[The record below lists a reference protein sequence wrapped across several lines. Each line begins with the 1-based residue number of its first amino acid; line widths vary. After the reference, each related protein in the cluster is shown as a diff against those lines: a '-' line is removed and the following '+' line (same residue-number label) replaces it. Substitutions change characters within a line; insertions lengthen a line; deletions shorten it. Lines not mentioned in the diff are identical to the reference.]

1 MRADAMRV
9 KLSSFL
15 QWQLNILIIQ
25 KLGWQISFYYLL
37 ILGKLFYFLNGGER
51 RRIVES
57 IEAVYGDQRNGAEL
71 ENINK
76 TVFRGIF
83 AHYYEK
89 LFNAYT
95 DACILESFFA
105 ESIEARCLEKLDD
118 ALENGRGVLFV
129 TGHYGG
135 IEYIPI
141 FLASRGYPISVV
153 AKFATQQLK
162 QACEARSE
170 SFGLKI
176 IDGSRRNDILPNILQ
191 ELRINR
197 IVFLECDEIEEWRP
211 SRKEKMVFLRKMI
224 GVDRT
229 ISLIARRSKAAL
241 IFGILHRFNLQKYR
255 LVIQDCDDILSPQG
269 EPATSVG
276 KAVLRCLE
284 QFIYSYPEEWY
295 QWKKY
300 EDLESHRVP
309 APEDGRI
316 RPALRWSPCPVK
328 IAV

>member
-1 MRADAMRV
+1 MRV

-15 QWQLNILIIQ
+15 QWHLNIFIIR

-37 ILGKLFYFLNGGER
+37 MLGKLFYVLNGGER

-57 IEAVYGDQRNGAEL
+57 IETVYGDQRNREEL
-71 ENINK
+71 ENISK

-105 ESIEARCLEKLDD
+105 ESIEAQCLEKLDE

-141 FLASRGYPISVV
+141 FLASKGYPISVV

-197 IVFLECDEIEEWRP
+197 IAFLECDEIEEWRP
-211 SRKEKMVFLRKMI
+211 SQKEEMVFLKKLI

-229 ISLIARRSKAAL
+229 INLIARRSRAAP

-255 LVIQDCDDILSPQG
+255 LVIQDYDDILSRYGKP
-269 EPATSVG
+269 ETSVG
-276 KAVLRCLE
+276 EVMLKCLE
-284 QFIYSYPEEWY
+284 QYIYSYPEEWY

-300 EDLESHRVP
+300 EDIGSQRVP
-309 APEDGRI
+309 V
-316 RPALRWSPCPVK
+316 PADRQITPAVRWSPCPVK
-328 IAV
+328 IVV

>member
-1 MRADAMRV
+1 MRV
-9 KLSSFL
+9 KLSSFF
-15 QWQLNILIIQ
+15 QWHLNIFIIQ
-25 KLGWQISFYYLL
+25 KLGWQISFYYIL
-37 ILGKLFYFLNGGER
+37 ILGKLFYFLNAGER

-57 IEAVYGDQRNGAEL
+57 IEAVYGDQRKGEEL
-71 ENINK
+71 EIISK

-83 AHYYEK
+83 SHYYEK

-95 DACILESFFA
+95 DECVLESFFA
-105 ESIEARCLEKLDD
+105 ESIETRRLEKLDD

-141 FLASRGYPISVV
+141 FLASKGYPISVV
-153 AKFATQQLK
+153 AKFATRQFK

-170 SFGLKI
+170 SFGLRI
-176 IDGSRRNDILPNILQ
+176 IDGNRRNDILPNILQ

-211 SRKEKMVFLRKMI
+211 SQKEEMVFLRKMI

-229 ISLIARRSKAAL
+229 INLIARRSKAVL

-255 LVIQDCDDILSPQG
+255 LVIQDGEHLLSRYG
-269 EPATSVG
+269 KPAASVG
-276 KAVLRCLE
+276 KAVLKCLE
-284 QFIYSYPEEWY
+284 QYIYSYPEEWY

-300 EDLESHRVP
+300 EDIIPHRVAVP
-309 APEDGRI
+309 PGGQI
-316 RPALRWSPCPVK
+316 TSSLRWSPCPVK

>member
-1 MRADAMRV
+1 MRV

-15 QWQLNILIIQ
+15 QWHLNILIIQ
-25 KLGWQISFYYLL
+25 KLGWQISFYYVV
-37 ILGKLFYFLNGGER
+37 ILGKLFYSLNGGER

-57 IEAVYGDQRNGAEL
+57 IETVYGDQRNGEEL
-71 ENINK
+71 GNISK
-76 TVFRGIF
+76 TVFQGIF

-95 DACILESFFA
+95 DACILKSFFA
-105 ESIEARCLEKLDD
+105 ESIQARCLEKLDA

-141 FLASRGYPISVV
+141 FLASKGYPISVV
-153 AKFATQQLK
+153 AKFATRQLK
-162 QACEARSE
+162 QACEARSK

-176 IDGSRRNDILPNILQ
+176 IDGSRRSDILPNILQ

-211 SRKEKMVFLRKMI
+211 SQKEKMVFLKKMI

-229 ISLIARRSKAAL
+229 INIIARRSRAAL

-255 LVIQDCDDILSPQG
+255 LVIQDYDDILSRHG
-269 EPATSVG
+269 EPPISVG
-276 KAVLRCLE
+276 EAMLKCLE
-284 QFIYSYPEEWY
+284 QYIYSYPEEWY

-300 EDLESHRVP
+300 EDIGSHRGP
-309 APEDGRI
+309 APPHGRI
-316 RPALRWSPCPVK
+316 TTALRWSPCPVE

>member
-1 MRADAMRV
+1 MRV

-15 QWQLNILIIQ
+15 QWHVNILIIQ
-25 KLGWQISFYYLL
+25 KLGWQISFYYVL
-37 ILGKLFYFLNGGER
+37 ILGKLFYSLNGGER

-57 IEAVYGDQRNGAEL
+57 IETVYGDQRNGEEL
-71 ENINK
+71 ENISK
-76 TVFRGIF
+76 TVFQGIF

-105 ESIEARCLEKLDD
+105 ESIQARCLKKLDD

-141 FLASRGYPISVV
+141 FLASKGYPISVV
-153 AKFATQQLK
+153 AKFATRKLR

-176 IDGSRRNDILPNILQ
+176 IDGSRRNEILPNILQ

-211 SRKEKMVFLRKMI
+211 SQKEKMVFLKKMI

-229 ISLIARRSKAAL
+229 ITLIARRSKAAL

-255 LVIQDCDDILSPQG
+255 LVIQDYDDILSRYGRP
-269 EPATSVG
+269 PISVG
-276 KAVLRCLE
+276 EAMLKCLE
-284 QFIYSYPEEWY
+284 QYIYSYPEEWY

-300 EDLESHRVP
+300 EDIGSHRGP
-309 APEDGRI
+309 APPNERI
-316 RPALRWSPCPVK
+316 TPALRWSPCPVK
-328 IAV
+328 IAA

>member
-1 MRADAMRV
+1 MRV

-15 QWQLNILIIQ
+15 QWHLNILIIQ
-25 KLGWQISFYYLL
+25 KLGWQISFYYVV
-37 ILGKLFYFLNGGER
+37 ILGKLFYSLNGGER

-57 IEAVYGDQRNGAEL
+57 IETVYGDQRNGEEL
-71 ENINK
+71 GNISK
-76 TVFRGIF
+76 TVFQGIF

-95 DACILESFFA
+95 DACILKSFFA
-105 ESIEARCLEKLDD
+105 ESIQARCLEKLDA

-141 FLASRGYPISVV
+141 FLASKGYPISVV
-153 AKFATQQLK
+153 AKFATRQLK

-211 SRKEKMVFLRKMI
+211 SQKEKMVFLKKMI

-229 ISLIARRSKAAL
+229 INIIARRSRAAL

-255 LVIQDCDDILSPQG
+255 LVIQDYDDILSRHG
-269 EPATSVG
+269 EPPISVG
-276 KAVLRCLE
+276 EAMLKCLE
-284 QFIYSYPEEWY
+284 QYIYSYPEEWY

-300 EDLESHRVP
+300 EDIGSHRGP
-309 APEDGRI
+309 APPNGRI
-316 RPALRWSPCPVK
+316 TTALRWSPCPVE

>member
-1 MRADAMRV
+1 MRV

-15 QWQLNILIIQ
+15 QWHLNIFIIQ

-37 ILGKLFYFLNGGER
+37 VLGKLFYFLNGAER
-51 RRIVES
+51 RRIVQS
-57 IEAVYGDQRNGAEL
+57 IEIVYGDQRNGEEL
-71 ENINK
+71 EAINK

-95 DACILESFFA
+95 DVCVLQTFFA
-105 ESIEARCLEKLDD
+105 ESIEAQSLSKLDA

-141 FLASRGYPISVV
+141 FLADRGYPISVV

-170 SFGLKI
+170 SFGLNI
-176 IDGSRRNDILPNILQ
+176 IDGNRPNDILPNILQ

-211 SRKEKMVFLRKMI
+211 SQKERMVFLRKMI

-229 ISLIARRSKAAL
+229 INLIARRSKAAL
-241 IFGILHRFNLQKYR
+241 IFGVLHRFSLQEYR
-255 LVIQDCDDILSPQG
+255 LVIQDGDDIQAQCG
-269 EPATSVG
+269 KPATSVG
-276 KAVLRCLE
+276 KAVLQCLE
-284 QFIYSYPEEWY
+284 HYIYSHPGEWY
-295 QWKKY
+295 QWKNY
-300 EDLESHRVP
+300 EDIVSHQVP
-309 APEDGRI
+309 APPGGKMT
-316 RPALRWSPCPVK
+316 PALGWRPSHAE

>member
-1 MRADAMRV
+1 MRV

-15 QWQLNILIIQ
+15 QWHLNILIIQ
-25 KLGWQISFYYLL
+25 KLGWQISFYYVV
-37 ILGKLFYFLNGGER
+37 ILGKLFYSLNGGER

-57 IEAVYGDQRNGAEL
+57 IETVYGDQRNGEEL
-71 ENINK
+71 ENISK
-76 TVFRGIF
+76 TVFQGIF

-95 DACILESFFA
+95 DACILKSFFA
-105 ESIEARCLEKLDD
+105 ESIQARCLEKLDD

-141 FLASRGYPISVV
+141 FLASKGYPISVV
-153 AKFATQQLK
+153 AKFATRQLK

-211 SRKEKMVFLRKMI
+211 SQKEKMVFLKKMI

-229 ISLIARRSKAAL
+229 INIIARRSRAAL

-255 LVIQDCDDILSPQG
+255 LVIQDYDDILSRHG
-269 EPATSVG
+269 EPPISVG
-276 KAVLRCLE
+276 EAMLKCLE
-284 QFIYSYPEEWY
+284 QYIYSYPEEWY

-300 EDLESHRVP
+300 EDIGSHRGP
-309 APEDGRI
+309 APPHGRI
-316 RPALRWSPCPVK
+316 TTALRWSPCPVE

>member
-1 MRADAMRV
+1 MRV

-15 QWQLNILIIQ
+15 QWHLNIFIIR
-25 KLGWQISFYYLL
+25 KLGWQISFYYLF
-37 ILGKLFYFLNGGER
+37 ILGRLFYFLNGGER

-57 IEAVYGDQRNGAEL
+57 IEAVYGDQRDGEEL
-71 ENINK
+71 ENISK

-105 ESIEARCLEKLDD
+105 ESIETQCLGKLDD

-141 FLASRGYPISVV
+141 FLASKGYPISVV

-162 QACEARSE
+162 QACEKRSE

-176 IDGSRRNDILPNILQ
+176 IDAGQRNDILPKILQ

-211 SRKEKMVFLRKMI
+211 SQKEEMVFLKKMI

-229 ISLIARRSKAAL
+229 INLIARRSKATL
-241 IFGILHRFNLQKYR
+241 IFGILHRFNLQRYR
-255 LVIQDCDDILSPQG
+255 LVIQDSDDLLSRCAK
-269 EPATSVG
+269 PATSIG
-276 KAVLRCLE
+276 EAMLKCLE
-284 QFIYSYPEEWY
+284 QYIYSYPEEWY

-300 EDLESHRVP
+300 DDIGSHREP
-309 APEDGRI
+309 APPDRRI
-316 RPALRWSPCPVK
+316 TPAPRWSPCPAK

>member
-1 MRADAMRV
+1 MRV

-15 QWQLNILIIQ
+15 QWHLNIFIIQ
-25 KLGWQISFYYLL
+25 KLGWHRSFYYLL
-37 ILGKLFYFLNGGER
+37 VLGKLFYFLNRAER
-51 RRIVES
+51 RRIVQS
-57 IEAVYGDQRNGAEL
+57 IESVYGDQRNGEEL
-71 ENINK
+71 EAINK

-95 DACILESFFA
+95 DVCVLQAFFA
-105 ESIEARCLEKLDD
+105 ESIEAQSLSKLDA

-141 FLASRGYPISVV
+141 FLADRGYPISVV

-170 SFGLKI
+170 SFGLNI
-176 IDGSRRNDILPNILQ
+176 IDGNRRNDILPNILQ
-191 ELRINR
+191 ELRTNR

-211 SRKEKMVFLRKMI
+211 SQKERMVFLKKLI

-229 ISLIARRSKAAL
+229 INLIARRSKAEL
-241 IFGILHRFNLQKYR
+241 IFGVLHRFSLQEYR
-255 LVIQDCDDILSPQG
+255 LVIQDSADIQSLG
-269 EPATSVG
+269 GKPATSVG
-276 KAVLRCLE
+276 KAVLKCLE
-284 QFIYSYPEEWY
+284 HYIYSHPGEWY
-295 QWKKY
+295 QWKNY
-300 EDLESHRVP
+300 EDIVSHPVP
-309 APEDGRI
+309 APSGGQMT
-316 RPALRWSPCPVK
+316 PALGWRPSHAE
-328 IAV
+328 IAF

>member
-1 MRADAMRV
+1 MRV

-15 QWQLNILIIQ
+15 QWHLNIVIIQ

-37 ILGKLFYFLNGGER
+37 VLGKLFYFLNGGER
-51 RRIVES
+51 RRIVQS
-57 IEAVYGDQRNGAEL
+57 IEAVYGDRREGEEL
-71 ENINK
+71 DIIVK

-95 DACILESFFA
+95 DVCVLESFFE
-105 ESIEARCLEKLDD
+105 ESIEARRLDKLDD

-129 TGHYGG
+129 SGHYGG

-141 FLASRGYPISVV
+141 FLAGKGYPISVV
-153 AKFATQQLK
+153 AKFATRQLK
-162 QACEARSE
+162 EACEARSE

-176 IDGSRRNDILPNILQ
+176 IDGNRRNAVLPSILQ
-191 ELRINR
+191 ELRMNR

-211 SRKEKMVFLRKMI
+211 SQKERMVFLRKMI
-224 GVDRT
+224 GVDKT
-229 ISLIARRSKAAL
+229 INLIARRSKAAL
-241 IFGILHRFNLQKYR
+241 IFGILHRFTLQRYR
-255 LVIQDCDDILSPQG
+255 LVIQDRDEILSRYG
-269 EPATSVG
+269 RPAISVG
-276 KAVLRCLE
+276 KAMLKCLE
-284 QFIYSYPEEWY
+284 HYVYSYPEEWY

-300 EDLESHRVP
+300 EDIESHRVP
-309 APEDGRI
+309 APQEGQI
-316 RPALRWSPCPVK
+316 VPALRWSACPQK

>member
-1 MRADAMRV
+1 
-9 KLSSFL
+9 LH
-15 QWQLNILIIQ
+15 LNIFIIQ

-37 ILGKLFYFLNGGER
+37 VLGKLFYFLNGGER
-51 RRIVES
+51 RRIVQS
-57 IEAVYGDQRNGAEL
+57 IEAVYGDQRNGEEL
-71 ENINK
+71 EIISK

-89 LFNAYT
+89 LFNAYS
-95 DACILESFFA
+95 DIYALESFFA
-105 ESIEARCLEKLDD
+105 ESIEAQCLDKLDG

-141 FLASRGYPISVV
+141 FLASNGYPISVV
-153 AKFATQQLK
+153 AKFATRQLK

-170 SFGLKI
+170 RFGLRI
-176 IDGSRRNDILPNILQ
+176 IDGNRRNAILPGILQ

-211 SRKEKMVFLRKMI
+211 SQREKMIFLRKMI

-241 IFGILHRFNLQKYR
+241 VFGILHRFTLQKYR
-255 LVIQDCDDILSPQG
+255 LVIQDRDDIL
-269 EPATSVG
+269 ARNG
-276 KAVLRCLE
+276 KPSISFGNAVLRCLE
-284 QFIYSYPEEWY
+284 QYIYSYPEEWY
-295 QWKKY
+295 QWKNY
-300 EDLESHRVP
+300 EDIETHRDH
-309 APEDGRI
+309 APQDGQTT
-316 RPALRWSPCPVK
+316 PVLVWNPCYVK
-328 IAV
+328 IAA